1 MFKRK
6 AFELKKGY
14 PTDEEVPRMHTR
26 NRRDSATASSGERR
40 GSVTAVADTLQD
52 EIERQVR
59 SLSRSLSTAG
69 SISPS
74 QEELAAAR
82 TIQNFYRQW
91 FARTSTVNRT
101 QLLNRV
107 RLERQLGWAFL

>member
-1 MFKRK
+1 MYK
-6 AFELKKGY
+6 KKGY
-14 PTDEEVPRMHTR
+14 PTDEKACPMHTSR
-26 NRRDSATASSGERR
+26 NHRDSATASSGERR

-59 SLSRSLSTAG
+59 SLSRSLSDLSTAG

>member
-1 MFKRK
+1 
-6 AFELKKGY
+6 
-14 PTDEEVPRMHTR
+14 MHTR

>member
-1 MFKRK
+1 MKK
-6 AFELKKGY
+6 AA
-14 PTDEEVPRMHTR
+14 PMHTAR

-59 SLSRSLSTAG
+59 SLSRSLSDLSTAG